1 MFNNQSKNNST
12 DPKKGVVTPDPKKD
26 APKIIDPKKDSPKT
40 DPKKDDRIKN

>member
-26 APKIIDPKKDSPKT
+26 APKT